1 MEKPRNFV
9 QLALQ
14 KRANAGSGSHT
25 KSNKANRNKNK
36 IILQKQIKKDLNDPF
51 SNVQL

>member
-1 MEKPRNFV
+1 MKPRNFV

-14 KRANAGSGSHT
+14 KRASSGSGSHDKT
-25 KSNKANRNKNK
+25 NKSIRNKNK
-36 IILQKQIKKDLNDPF
+36 ITLRKQLKKDLNDPF